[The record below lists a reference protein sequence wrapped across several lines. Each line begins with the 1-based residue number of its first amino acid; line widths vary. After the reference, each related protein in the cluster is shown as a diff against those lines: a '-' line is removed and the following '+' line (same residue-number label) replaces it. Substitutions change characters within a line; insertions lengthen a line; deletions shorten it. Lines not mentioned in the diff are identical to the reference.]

1 MAGEIELLTKRSLA
15 GLVGYDAAGLVGRMD
30 IAARS
35 TRFVTA
41 GDGLMNVN
49 SAGNKFLNFRRRR
62 VAKTRITNPRIII
75 PNFYMSGSNEVGTG
89 SAATVNGASFEIKG
103 VVTAVTFA
111 GVATGSVPNLSF
123 LVSDPLPNT
132 VLEKGEV
139 FFAKGYLNFPSGMAY
154 RSDAAGSIQNA
165 LGGDCFEYS
174 ANALTDRTLTPGPFT
189 SSDASNVFE
198 PIIVGDSDDPALF
211 WLGDSTF
218 SGVGDTLAQ
227 YDDTNCAG
235 FTKTL
240 GQFFGG
246 FNAGVGSA
254 TAAGFTAAVRTNR
267 TLLANTYATHL
278 IQGHTL
284 NMLGNTLVSMQTDL
298 TNERILFPNL
308 RALMTTAPP
317 NGATTDAGAT
327 VANQTPGANETKRV
341 QLNDWKRLCPAV
353 GIGAN
358 AAQAAWSGC
367 LDIASL
373 FEVNA
378 AGVKTRNGGRYPA
391 GMSADMLHPTSP
403 GYQMARDGGAL
414 LRAALAA

>member
-1 MAGEIELLTKRSLA
+1 MGIPVETPNANLAAFAALRASLS
-15 GLVGYDAAGLVGRMD
+15 LPS
-30 IAARS
+30 RS
-35 TRFVTA
+35 TRFITS
-41 GDGLMNVN
+41 GEGLMNVT
-49 SAGNKFLNFRRRR
+49 SGGNKYLNFRRRR
-62 VAKTRITNPRIII
+62 TVKARGERVRMII

-89 SAATVNGASFEIKG
+89 AAGTVIGASIEQNGEI
-103 VVTAVTFA
+103 AAFTFS
-111 GVATGSVPNLSF
+111 GGLSIPNLSL
-123 LVSDPLPNT
+123 LVSDPLPSNV
-132 VLEKGEV
+132 VLKPGSVV
-139 FFAKGYLNFPSGMAY
+139 FGRGSLYYPNGMPY

-174 ANALTDRTLTPGPFT
+174 ASPLTDRSGTAGAFT

-198 PIIVGDSDDPALF
+198 PIIVAESDVEALF

-218 SGVGDTLAQ
+218 SGVGDTLAP

-240 GQFFGG
+240 GQFLPG

-267 TLLANTYATHL
+267 TLLANTYATAL

-308 RALMTTAPP
+308 RAFMTTAPP

-327 VANQTPGANETKRV
+327 VANQTPGANESKRV
-341 QLNDWKRLCPAV
+341 QLNDWKRLCPAI

-367 LDIASL
+367 IDIASV

-391 GMSADMLHPTSP
+391 GMSADMLHPTSA
-403 GYQMARDGGAL
+403 GYQMAREAGAL
-414 LRAALAA
+414 FRAALAA